1 MSGTTTPAQMRER
14 INEIDAILQ
23 NGAKSVTLDGVTV
36 TWDHDSLRAERT
48 DLERR
53 LSPKTRRRPFILK
66 PRIGG

>member
-1 MSGTTTPAQMRER
+1 MRAR
-14 INEIDAILQ
+14 IDEIDAILQ
-23 NGAKSVTLDGVTV
+23 SGAKSVVLDGVSV
-36 TWDHDSLRAERT
+36 SWDLDSLRTERT

>member
-1 MSGTTTPAQMRER
+1 MSGSTSPAAMRAR
-14 INEIDAILQ
+14 IDEIDAILQ
-23 NGAKSVTLDGVTV
+23 SGAKSVVLDGVSV
-36 TWDHDSLRAERT
+36 SWDLDSLRTERT